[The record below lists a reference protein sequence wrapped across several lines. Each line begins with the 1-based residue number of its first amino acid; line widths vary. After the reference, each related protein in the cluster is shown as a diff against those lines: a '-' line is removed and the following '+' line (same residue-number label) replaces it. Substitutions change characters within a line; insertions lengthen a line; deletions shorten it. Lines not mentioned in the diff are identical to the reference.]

1 MTPSET
7 IIGNDPALKA
17 ILGAIKKIAPTDVTV
32 LITGETGTG
41 KELIANAILKNSA
54 RKNKAF
60 IPLNCAALSESLI
73 ESELFGYCKG
83 AFTGANAD
91 KQGILAAVNGGT
103 LFLDEINSLSS
114 SVQIK
119 LLRFIEAGDYM
130 PIGSVKTYK
139 ADVRII
145 AASNANLEQQV
156 ELGAFRKDLYFRL
169 NIVPLVLPPLRERS
183 QDIELLVNHF
193 MRHFAKKYGIQA
205 PIISAEVLAKF
216 QHYFWPG
223 NIREL
228 RNLCENLAIFPLGR
242 PVEMADLPRGYC
254 QLGKTELEQ
263 QFELPE
269 HGFNWPEQELN
280 LIRQA
285 MVKTNGN
292 YQQAS
297 LLLGMSRDAL
307 YYRVKKRGLV

>member
-1 MTPSET
+1 MTPVKT

-17 ILGAIKKIAPTDVTV
+17 ILSSIKKIAPTNVTV

-41 KELIANAILKNSA
+41 KELIANAILENSQ
-54 RKNKAF
+54 RKHKTF

-83 AFTGANAD
+83 AFTGAIVD
-91 KQGILAAVNGGT
+91 KGGILAAAHSGT
-103 LFLDEINSLSS
+103 LFLDEINSLSL
-114 SVQIK
+114 SVQMK
-119 LLRFIEAGDYM
+119 LLRFIETGEYLPVGA
-130 PIGSVKTYK
+130 VKTHK

-156 ELGAFRKDLYFRL
+156 ELGAFRKDLYFRI
-169 NIVPLVLPPLRERS
+169 NIVPLMLPPLRERP
-183 QDIELLVNHF
+183 QDIELLINHF
-193 MRHFAKKYGIQA
+193 MGYFAEKYA
-205 PIISAEVLAKF
+205 VTPPSISAEALAKL
-216 QHYFWPG
+216 HCYFWPG

-228 RNLCENLAIFPLGR
+228 RNLCENLAIFPLSR
-242 PVEMADLPRGYC
+242 PVEITDLPRGYL
-254 QLGKTELEQ
+254 QSGKTKVENL
-263 QFELPE
+263 FELPE
-269 HGFNWPEQELN
+269 HGFNWPEQEFN

-285 MVKTNGN
+285 MVKTKGN

-307 YYRVKKRGLV
+307 YYRVKKRGLL